1 MEPIVIFIGYGG
13 FCFLGGFIAAS
24 LVWYR
29 RARCVEVITGKLEGR

>member
-1 MEPIVIFIGYGG
+1 MEPIAVFIGYGL

-29 RARCVEVITGKLEGR
+29 RARHVEVIVDKLEGR